1 MRNIWSRTL
10 RGCANRN
17 RVRTAYPK
25 GRKASHLTRV
35 RESKRTNLHT
45 GKDAPGRTLRGHANQ
60 NNAFFF
66 LAAAGIRRTHAG
78 ARIEITL
85 DEISAEMAA
94 RRTSRGCA
102 NRNLVANAICVDE
115 PPLSHPAR
123 VCESKPLDDRTKTTG
138 VMSHAARVRE
148 SKCLIQLYRLIN
160 DPSHLMRVRESK

>member
-1 MRNIWSRTL
+1 MRVAPCTGARIEIRPRTSKKHT
-10 RGCANRN
+10 G
-17 RVRTAYPK
+17 V
-25 GRKASHLTRV
+25 SHPARV
-35 RESKRTNLHT
+35 RESKLNGCSLTAESKGSHPVRVRESKPLSARSQIH
-45 GKDAPGRTLRGHANQ
+45 APNVAPC
-60 NNAFFF
+60 
-66 LAAAGIRRTHAG
+66 AG